1 MRDTVGTRR
10 KPLKKIRA
18 KIIATVGPASETAA
32 ILRKMT
38 EAGLD
43 AVRFNFSHGSIEDHT
58 RRIVTLRELN
68 RRRRRAVKVIV
79 DLEGPRIRIGRL
91 GPSGETSLRRGSTV
105 ILTNDSSKQNLTA
118 DDNKIIYFD
127 YRGDLRAIK
136 PGTEIFIDDGNLKL
150 LAVKTSSSAVEAKIA
165 EGGTLRSR
173 KGVNIPSAKLDF
185 PVISSKD
192 AAGIIWGAEN
202 GAEYIAQSFV
212 TRASQV
218 REVRLAAERAAKNSG
233 GRTPKIIAKIENR
246 EGIKN
251 IDSIIAAAD
260 GIMVARGDLG
270 VSVPI
275 WEVPFAQKVI
285 IKKCRGASKF
295 SIVATQMLESMTSSP
310 LPTRAEVS
318 DVANAI
324 LDGADYVM
332 LSAET
337 AVGKYPAETVH
348 MMNQIIKYAEAAR

>member
-1 MRDTVGTRR
+1 
-10 KPLKKIRA
+10 
-18 KIIATVGPASETAA
+18 
-32 ILRKMT
+32 
-38 EAGLD
+38 AG
-43 AVRFNFSHGSIEDHT
+43 E
-58 RRIVTLRELN
+58 
-68 RRRRRAVKVIV
+68 
-79 DLEGPRIRIGRL
+79 
-91 GPSGETSLRRGSTV
+91 
-105 ILTNDSSKQNLTA
+105 
-118 DDNKIIYFD
+118 NKTIYFD
-127 YRGDLRAIK
+127 YPGNLRAIK
-136 PGTEIFIDDGNLKL
+136 PGDGIFIDDGNLKL
-150 LAVKTSSSAVEAKIA
+150 IAVKTSPISVEAKVS

-192 AAGIIWGAEN
+192 AQGIVWAAAN

-212 TRASQV
+212 TRAAQA
-218 REVRLAAERAAKNSG
+218 REARRAAQSAAKDSG

-251 IDSIIAAAD
+251 LDSIIAAAD
-260 GIMVARGDLG
+260 GIMVARGDMG
-270 VSVPI
+270 VSLPI
-275 WEVPFAQKVI
+275 WEVPFAQKFI
-285 IKKCRGASKF
+285 IKKCREAGKF
-295 SIVATQMLESMTSSP
+295 SIVATQMLESMTSSL